1 MAQKSIKIN
10 FIMNSLLSLSSLIFP
25 LITFPYI
32 SRVLTPSGTGK
43 LSFASSVVSY
53 FSLFA
58 QLGIPTYGIRACS
71 KVRDDR
77 RELSKTVHEL
87 FLINTLMSIFSYILL
102 MLMILLI
109 PRLRDDPRLFL
120 VTGLVIIFNDLGM
133 EWLYQALEKYSY
145 IAVRSILFKIVA
157 ILLMFWLVKKPSDY
171 IIYCAISVLAS
182 SGSKI
187 LNFIQLRK
195 YIDIKSYEKYTFK
208 KHIKPI
214 LVFFAMSCA
223 VTIYT
228 NLDVVMLGFLKTDTD
243 VGYYNAAV
251 KVKTILVSIVTSIGA
266 VLLPRTSYYIEHG
279 MRKDYIFI
287 VKKAIR
293 FVLLISVPLTVYFM
307 LFARECIIFISGNLY
322 ENSILPMIVIMPTVV
337 FIGISNI
344 IGYQLLIPNGKEN
357 VVMKSELLGAGVDLV
372 MNCLL
377 IPIYA
382 STGAAI
388 GTLFAEL
395 VVLLYQFKEITL
407 EERTC
412 FLNDSFIKI
421 IIGVLI
427 STGSCILLK
436 RYISSSEFI
445 ILLVS
450 SILFFGV
457 YFAFMIIAK
466 EKFIMDILNDI
477 KNKLL
482 SGQDI

>member
-195 YIDIKSYEKYTFK
+195 YIDIKSYRKYTFK